1 LDNNSPM
8 KKSIAVLGVL
18 GVLGGGLVSASAYA
32 LGIDQFRAFLKAT
45 PQARGS
51 FTQTVIAKSGRK
63 PQQSSGTFALSRP
76 GKFRWSYDKPYKQ
89 LLVSDGRKLWSYDP
103 DLNQVTVRKLG
114 DALGSSPAALLAGDS
129 LEDNFTLIDGGT
141 ADGLQ
146 FVEAVPASKEGTF
159 QSVRIGMKDN
169 LPRMMEVRDN
179 FGQTT
184 IVNLGQI
191 EAGPVPADSFRFTP
205 PRGADVVGE

>member
-1 LDNNSPM
+1 MRLP
-8 KKSIAVLGVL
+8 ILF
-18 GVLGGGLVSASAYA
+18 GGLLSALVAQSAFA

-51 FTQTVIAKSGRK
+51 FTQSVIAKSGRK
-63 PQQSSGTFALSRP
+63 PQLSSGTFAFQRP
-76 GKFRWSYDKPYKQ
+76 GKFRWTYEKPYKQ
-89 LLVSDGRKLWSYDP
+89 LLISDGKKLWSYDP

-114 DALGSSPAALLAGDS
+114 DALGSSPAALLAGDA
-129 LEDNFTLIDGGT
+129 LEDNFTLIDAGT

-146 FVEAVPASKEGTF
+146 FIEAVPASKEGAF

-169 LPRMMEVRDN
+169 LPRLMEVRDN

-184 IVNLGQI
+184 VINLGQI
-191 EAGPVPADSFRFTP
+191 EGNVTLPADTFRFTP
-205 PRGADVVGE
+205 PKGADVVGE

>member
-1 LDNNSPM
+1 MRLP
-8 KKSIAVLGVL
+8 IL
-18 GVLGGGLVSASAYA
+18 LGGLLSALVAQSAFA

-51 FTQTVIAKSGRK
+51 FTQSVIAKSGRK
-63 PQQSSGTFALSRP
+63 PQLSSGTFAFQRP
-76 GKFRWSYDKPYKQ
+76 GKFRWTYEKPYKQ
-89 LLVSDGRKLWSYDP
+89 LLISDGKKLWSYDP

-114 DALGSSPAALLAGDS
+114 DALGSSPAALLAGDA
-129 LEDNFTLIDGGT
+129 LEDNFTLIDAGT

-146 FVEAVPASKEGTF
+146 FIEAVPASKEGAF

-169 LPRMMEVRDN
+169 LPRLMEVRDN

-184 IVNLGQI
+184 VINLGQI
-191 EAGPVPADSFRFTP
+191 EGNVTLPADTFRFTP
-205 PRGADVVGE
+205 PKGADVVGE

>member
-1 LDNNSPM
+1 MRLP
-8 KKSIAVLGVL
+8 ILF
-18 GVLGGGLVSASAYA
+18 GGLVAACIAQSAFA
-32 LGIDQFRAFLKAT
+32 LGIDQFRTFLKAT
-45 PQARGS
+45 PQARGT

-63 PQQSSGTFALSRP
+63 PQQSSGSFAFARP

-89 LLVSDGRKLWSYDP
+89 LLVADGKKLWSYDP

-114 DALGSSPAALLAGDS
+114 EAIGASPAALLAGDS
-129 LEDNFTLIDGGT
+129 LEENFTLIDAGT

-146 FVEAVPASKEGTF
+146 FIEAVPASKEGTF
-159 QSVRIGMKDN
+159 QSVRIGLKDN
-169 LPRMMEVRDN
+169 LPRVMEVRDN

-184 IVNLGQI
+184 IVQLGQI

-205 PRGADVVGE
+205 PKGADVVGE